1 MFSVACGFNLRY
13 FFAFRTNDCEGT
25 PYEFVIEDSYEVDKK
40 EYSDLVIEEII
51 ELVKSKPNDFEL
63 GSEIRKYINKLEE

>member
-1 MFSVACGFNLRY
+1 M
-13 FFAFRTNDCEGT
+13 
-25 PYEFVIEDSYEVDKK
+25 